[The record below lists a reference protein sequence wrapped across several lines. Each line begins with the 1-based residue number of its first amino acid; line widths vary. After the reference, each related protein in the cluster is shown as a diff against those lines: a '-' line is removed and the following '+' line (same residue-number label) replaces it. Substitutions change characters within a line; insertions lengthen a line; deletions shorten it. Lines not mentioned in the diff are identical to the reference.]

1 MYLQHEEMS
10 KGRRVYSFSQGMHI
24 VLDTECSLHTGCP
37 QITQLFLVFHCFLFW
52 SRQTQQ
58 LPTIGVGSRLPCEAR
73 ATAAFSRDVTIRRP
87 STISTAPRIKWF
99 HINILLLLRAS
110 IEAIHNWQALSKT
123 FFVDPLP

>member
-37 QITQLFLVFHCFLFW
+37 QITQLFLVFRCFLFW
-52 SRQTQQ
+52 SRQTQKP
-58 LPTIGVGSRLPCEAR
+58 PTIGVGPRLPCGAR
-73 ATAAFSRDVTIRRP
+73 ATAAFFRDVTIRRP

-99 HINILLLLRAS
+99 LINILLLLRAF
-110 IEAIHNWQALSKT
+110 IEAIHSLLASSFRNFLS
-123 FFVDPLP
+123 

>member
-24 VLDTECSLHTGCP
+24 VLDTECLLHTGCP
-37 QITQLFLVFHCFLFW
+37 QITQLFLVFRCFLFW

-58 LPTIGVGSRLPCEAR
+58 LPTIGVGPRLPCGAR

-99 HINILLLLRAS
+99 LINILLLLRAS
-110 IEAIHNWQALSKT
+110 IEAIHSLLASSFRN
-123 FFVDPLP
+123 FPR

>member
-1 MYLQHEEMS
+1 MI

-37 QITQLFLVFHCFLFW
+37 QITQLFLVFRCFLFW

-58 LPTIGVGSRLPCEAR
+58 LPTIGVGPRLPSGAR

-87 STISTAPRIKWF
+87 STISTTPRIKWF
-99 HINILLLLRAS
+99 LIIILLLLRTS
-110 IEAIHNWQALSKT
+110 IEAIHSLLASSFRNFLR
-123 FFVDPLP
+123 